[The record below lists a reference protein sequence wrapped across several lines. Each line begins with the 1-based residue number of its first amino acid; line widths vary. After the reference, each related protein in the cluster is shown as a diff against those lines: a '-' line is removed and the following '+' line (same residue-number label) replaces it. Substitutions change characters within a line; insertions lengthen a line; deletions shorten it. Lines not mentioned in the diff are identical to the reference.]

1 MSNASEQLIN
11 VAMAKLAKVE
21 AIGEL
26 DQLDANEFLLA
37 VNRFMIQGTPS
48 TLDAANFNVI
58 GTSPAGSVP
67 LTLESIQQAVAR
79 ASEAEDAKAKR
90 NAQIAGA
97 VASLAIAGIVTAATG
112 GVFSPALVGQ
122 IVKTAAPLLEV

>member
-26 DQLDANEFLLA
+26 DQRDANEFLLA
-37 VNRFMIQGTPS
+37 VNRFMIQGTPN
-48 TLDAANFNVI
+48 TLDGANFNGI

-67 LTLESIQQAVAR
+67 LTLESVQQAVAR

>member
-26 DQLDANEFLLA
+26 DQRDANEFLLA
-37 VNRFMIQGTPS
+37 VNRFMVAGTPD
-48 TLDAANFNVI
+48 TLDAANFSGI

-67 LTLESIQQAVAR
+67 LTLESIQAAVAR

>member
-37 VNRFMIQGTPS
+37 VNRFMVQGTPN
-48 TLDAANFNVI
+48 TLDGANFNGI
-58 GTSPAGSVP
+58 GTTPAGSVP

>member
-37 VNRFMIQGTPS
+37 VNRFMIQGTPN
-48 TLDAANFNVI
+48 TLDGANFNGI

>member
-1 MSNASEQLIN
+1 
-11 VAMAKLAKVE
+11 MAKLAKVE

-37 VNRFMIQGTPS
+37 VNRFMIQGTPN
-48 TLDAANFNVI
+48 TLDGANFNGI

-122 IVKTAAPLLEV
+122 IVKTAAPLLDL